1 MLTVMI
7 SLDELRSMPTPQR
20 IGRRIVAIRSARKIT
35 QKQLA
40 EMAGI
45 SNKTLNQIENGSTDC
60 RLSIIGK
67 IEQVL
72 EATLILVPNEDLI

>member
-1 MLTVMI
+1 L
-7 SLDELRSMPTPQR
+7 PTPQR

-40 EMAGI
+40 DMAGI
-45 SNKTLNQIENGSTDC
+45 SNKTLSEIENGRDDC
-60 RLSIIGK
+60 RLSIIAK
-67 IEQVL
+67 IEKVL